1 MWLVL
6 CDYPVRDRIQLFIS
20 TGQCGGVSW
29 KDVVLKFKTEIY
41 KYICGKKKKNP
52 ENQETDP
59 KMQYNL
65 HEKEILC
72 TIQWVVLRQLS
83 IWEK

>member
-1 MWLVL
+1 MS
-6 CDYPVRDRIQLFIS
+6 Q
-20 TGQCGGVSW
+20 

-41 KYICGKKKKNP
+41 KYICEEKTP

-59 KMQYNL
+59 RMQYNL
-65 HEKEILC
+65 HEKEMLC
-72 TIQWVVLRQLS
+72 VIQWVVLRQLR